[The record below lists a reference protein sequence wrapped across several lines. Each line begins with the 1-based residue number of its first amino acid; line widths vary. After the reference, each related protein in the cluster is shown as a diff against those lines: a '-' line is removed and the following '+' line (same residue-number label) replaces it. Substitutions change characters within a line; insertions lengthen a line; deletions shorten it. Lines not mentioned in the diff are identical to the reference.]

1 MYHQRAIQAYA
12 ASQATQPKVWQMVT
26 LFQGVLRLLS
36 KINEA
41 IEQKNLQERIRHG
54 EKLLQLMIGL
64 VAIIPE
70 DSDDQ
75 GDLTLRKLYQSL
87 TDDFMILYRSDD
99 RECYERAVKRT
110 QRALELWE
118 ALAKQQEG
126 VGVPEGSVS

>member
-126 VGVPEGSVS
+126 VGVPEDSVS